1 MKGFQLKTPLAPE
14 GPRPDFLIVAGEAS
28 GDEHAARMVEG
39 LFRENPRVSVYAFGG
54 KNLRAA
60 GAHLLY
66 DLTQHAVVGLCEVLG
81 NLRLFRQLL
90 AAVMDWVAIHRP
102 RTVCLVDY
110 PGFNLRL
117 AKKLFQKGLSR
128 KGGGEGTLYYYIS
141 PQVWAWKA
149 KRRLGMARW
158 LDHLALIF
166 PFEKD
171 FFADTPLRVS
181 FVGHPLLEAKASPL
195 LSYDPQGALLLLPG
209 SRVATVRRLFPLM
222 LETFRRLRPQ
232 FPQLS
237 AAVLYADEGILGEL
251 QGMFAKYE
259 DLRPALRFVSVAE
272 QNLPC
277 AASLMVSGTLSLR
290 CALAGI
296 PGVITQKI
304 HPLSYFLARRW
315 VKIPHIGMANILLQR
330 ESVPEYIQGEAKP
343 SVLCEKVA
351 QCLQDPRRIE
361 GAQRDA
367 EALKTVLGAPPDMT
381 VAEWLLSS
389 LEEKF

>member
-1 MKGFQLKTPLAPE
+1 MKGLQEAPLAPA

-66 DLTQHAVVGLCEVLG
+66 DLTQHAVVGLCEVLR
-81 NLRLFRQLL
+81 NLRLFRRLL
-90 AAVMDWVAIHRP
+90 AAVIDWVATYRP

-117 AKKLFQKGLSR
+117 AQGLFQRGLSR
-128 KGGGEGTLYYYIS
+128 KGGGEVALYYYIS
-141 PQVWAWKA
+141 PQIWAWKA

-158 LDHLALIF
+158 LDHLAVIF

-181 FVGHPLLEAKASPL
+181 FVGHPLLGAGTSPA
-195 LSYDPQGALLLLPG
+195 LSYDPRGALLLLPG
-209 SRVATVRRLFPLM
+209 SRVATVLRLFPLM

-237 AAVLYADEGILGEL
+237 AAVPYADEGVFREL
-251 QGMFAKYE
+251 QEMFSKYE
-259 DLRPALRFVSVAE
+259 DLQPSLRFVPVSD

-277 AASLMVSGTLSLR
+277 AAGLMVSGTLSLR

-296 PGVITQKI
+296 PGVITHRL
-304 HPLSYFLARRW
+304 HPLSYFLARHW
-315 VKIPHIGMANILLQR
+315 VKIPHIGMANILLGR
-330 ESVPEYIQGEAKP
+330 KAVPEYIQGEAKP
-343 SVLCEKVA
+343 SVLGEELA
-351 QCLQDPRRIE
+351 QCLRDPQRIE
-361 GAQRDA
+361 RAQRDA
-367 EALKTVLGAPPDMT
+367 EALKALLGVQPDLTVT
-381 VAEWLLSS
+381 EWLLTS